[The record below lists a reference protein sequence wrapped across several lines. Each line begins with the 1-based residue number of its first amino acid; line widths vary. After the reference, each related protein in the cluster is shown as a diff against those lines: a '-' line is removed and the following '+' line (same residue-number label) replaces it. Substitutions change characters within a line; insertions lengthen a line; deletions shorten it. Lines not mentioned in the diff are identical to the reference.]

1 MFANIKWMSA
11 LSEYLIL
18 HLFYELPN
26 SESKL
31 INNKLTAKDQ
41 KLEAGLKT
49 DINTNADTKQ

>member
-1 MFANIKWMSA
+1 MSA

-26 SESKL
+26 SESRL

-49 DINTNADTKQ
+49 DINTNADIKQ